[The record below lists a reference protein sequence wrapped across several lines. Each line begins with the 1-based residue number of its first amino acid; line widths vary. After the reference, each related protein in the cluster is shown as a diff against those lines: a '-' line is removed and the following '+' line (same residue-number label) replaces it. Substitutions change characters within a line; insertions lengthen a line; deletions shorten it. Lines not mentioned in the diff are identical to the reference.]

1 MSTEDH
7 KAGHGTGEQPTHA
20 DVSFESTD
28 VKTGTI
34 LSYLFYLALAVAVT
48 FLISILI
55 LRFTTNIAV
64 RLETPPPPVRQG
76 AGVTLP
82 PEPRLQ
88 GVPGH
93 EVDPQQD
100 LRDKIKADTEANKKL
115 GWIDQKAGIAQI
127 PVEEAMKIIARK
139 GLPGVPATPAENKK
153 EQ

>member
-7 KAGHGTGEQPTHA
+7 KSGHGAGEPPTHA

-34 LSYLFYLALAVAVT
+34 LAYLFYLALAVAVT

-55 LRFTTNIAV
+55 LRFTTNMAV
-64 RLETPPPPVRQG
+64 QLETPPPPVRQG
-76 AGVTLP
+76 AGKILP

-139 GLPGVPATPAENKK
+139 GLPGVPAAPAENKK
-153 EQ
+153 EP